1 MFHGPRTRP
10 TFMCV
15 VGADC
20 VAPVGTALA
29 WPRGAVCRYPHGE
42 GVGEGILRLPRI
54 RFFTDD
60 PPVAEMDGSVH
71 DSGSRP
77 ARACRGWVAG
87 SVMATISFASEDA
100 LLAMPVAPCARS
112 KPPTWSNYR
121 R

>member
-1 MFHGPRTRP
+1 VRACVCVCACASVCVHVRPQQRAGSMLWCSLRTE
-10 TFMCV
+10 CV
-15 VGADC
+15 SHLMGY
-20 VAPVGTALA
+20 LS
-29 WPRGAVCRYPHGE
+29 
-42 GVGEGILRLPRI
+42 

-60 PPVAEMDGSVH
+60 PPVVEMDGSVH

-87 SVMATISFASEDA
+87 GELAIMSFASEDA